1 METGDDQQ
9 QQDTAASDESVE
21 EFKQEIENDPST
33 ADASDVQDDD
43 AGRLR
48 GG

>member
-1 METGDDQQ
+1 METGDDTPQQ
-9 QQDTAASDESVE
+9 STDDESVE
-21 EFKQEIENDPST
+21 DFKQEIENDPST
-33 ADASDVQDDD
+33 ANEHDAEDDD